1 MRCSHIIRFTLPIFT
16 LLLMLI
22 ASTAAMKPAAAD
34 GEEGENGSERQ
45 MQLPIKKRPSDLA
58 NSVSG
63 VDDSAVSTTSEDDDG
78 TEEAAA
84 TGLGEAEEAAAGNGS
99 PILGLLTAGTARNS
113 TAKKIV
119 SQAAMASSFGRVQS
133 AIEVG
138 EDNKKVTWE
147 HFSLNPNESV
157 NLQGSGS
164 KFMNVFVRNPRKRK
178 LSEVVLGE
186 EMATDCFT
194 VIIF

>member
-16 LLLMLI
+16 LQILI
-22 ASTAAMKPAAAD
+22 ARTAAMKPAAG
-34 GEEGENGSERQ
+34 GEEDKRGSDRKL
-45 MQLPIKKRPSDLA
+45 QLPIKKRPSDLA

-63 VDDSAVSTTSEDDDG
+63 VDDSAVATTSENDDG
-78 TEEAAA
+78 TEAAA
-84 TGLGEAEEAAAGNGS
+84 PGGLGEAEEAAAGNGS

-113 TAKKIV
+113 TAKK

-138 EDNKKVTWE
+138 EDNKKVTLE

-164 KFMNVFVRNPRKRK
+164 KFKNVFVRNPRKRK

-186 EMATDCFT
+186 EMATDCFA